1 MDWVYDDRLGW
12 KAVQIAE
19 ESKKEIDEAVRKK
32 ELAERRVA
40 MFETYLQKLSNI
52 SRL

>member
-1 MDWVYDDRLGW
+1 VYDDRLGW
-12 KAVQIAE
+12 KAIQIAE
-19 ESKKEIDEAVRKK
+19 DSKRQINEAVRKK

-40 MFETYLQKLSNI
+40 MFEAYLQKLAKI